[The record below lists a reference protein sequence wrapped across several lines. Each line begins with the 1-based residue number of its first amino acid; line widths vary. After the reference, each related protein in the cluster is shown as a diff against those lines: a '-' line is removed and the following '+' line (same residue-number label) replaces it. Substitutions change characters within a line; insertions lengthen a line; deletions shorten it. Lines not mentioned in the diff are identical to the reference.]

1 MKQTGICTFVVVS
14 LLSLCACSPSGGPTP
29 PPASEMPPASPGPTT
44 KTPSTDPETMAPGPP
59 HPRSSPPPEPGRG
72 NAELDIMVKPSD
84 SEPAITYTL
93 TCRGGAP
100 TDKSRHPYP
109 AMACEVLRND
119 PEVLMP
125 RPRSKDV
132 VCTQQY
138 GGPQTANVT
147 GVIDGMPVDISFA
160 LRDGCEIIQWNAA
173 ESILGPAS
181 RS

>member
-1 MKQTGICTFVVVS
+1 
-14 LLSLCACSPSGGPTP
+14 
-29 PPASEMPPASPGPTT
+29 
-44 KTPSTDPETMAPGPP
+44 MAPDPP

-72 NAELDIMVKPSD
+72 NAGLDID
-84 SEPAITYTL
+84 SEPALTYTL

-100 TDKSRHPYP
+100 TDESRHPYP
-109 AMACEVLRND
+109 AQACEVLRND

-125 RPRSKDV
+125 QSRSKDV

-147 GVIDGMPVDISFA
+147 GVVDGIRVDISFA
-160 LRDGCEIIQWNAA
+160 LRDGCEISQWNAA

-181 RS
+181 RL